1 MLLVQRLLATLA
13 IIDVDG
19 AFQILDD
26 QIAESLATKV
36 VEHAVGSDVAAVDRA
51 LLLAL
56 QVVGGGGIVR
66 TVEMPG
72 GSRNVD
78 ARTVSHA
85 ILVNPQLVLVGGK
98 P

>member
-1 MLLVQRLLATLA
+1 MVFVQCFLAALA

-19 AFQILDD
+19 AFQIFDD

-36 VEHAVGSDVAAVDRA
+36 VEHAVGSDVAAVDGA
-51 LLLAL
+51 LLLTL
-56 QVVGGGGIVR
+56 QVVGGGGSVR

-78 ARTVSHA
+78 ARTMCHA